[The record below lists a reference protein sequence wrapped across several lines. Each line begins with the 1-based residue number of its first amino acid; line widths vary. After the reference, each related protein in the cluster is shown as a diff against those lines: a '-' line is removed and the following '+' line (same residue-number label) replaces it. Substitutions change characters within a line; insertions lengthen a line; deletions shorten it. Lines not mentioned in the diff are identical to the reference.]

1 MARLDEFPIIIPPG
15 VVKTDSLRMI
25 EGRWQDV
32 INMRF
37 VAKLPQKIG
46 GWLKAFVTATRGT
59 PRTLHAW
66 RDRAFNAY
74 VAAGTFVDLYVY
86 DPSLARNEITPFRST
101 GTLGNDP
108 LTTTAGS
115 KSIQVAHTTHGLAV
129 GDQIYIQGA
138 TAVGGITP
146 NLNDATVD
154 TVIDA
159 NTYTYLFTSPA
170 VSSATGGGAAVT
182 FQYEVPIGV
191 ELGTYGYGWGVG
203 GWGLGTWGTP
213 RTLSTIYIEPRVW
226 SLDHF
231 GILLL
236 ASYNGG
242 TIYQFDP
249 TQSQPWPRAVVI
261 SVDAGL
267 PTNVRAMFVTP
278 ERFVFALCDGMQV
291 AWNSQGDLTT
301 WTPAVGNT
309 ANIRTL
315 TEGTKLVAGRVLA
328 DFVSLVWTDA
338 ALYRFQYTGASY
350 IYASSMVAKDCG
362 LIGPNACVTVGGIGY
377 WQGQNNFW
385 TFNGS
390 VSPMPNVEDI
400 RKWLFDQIDINM
412 GYQCNAIYNPTF
424 NEVWFFVTVT
434 GQTNPTLG
442 VIYSITEQCW
452 APLYWGRCGGTHFTQ
467 GDTRPLMA
475 DGVTDL
481 IFQHENGLDADAGN
495 ILQYSMTLAPRGMS
509 KGGARSI
516 LVEYMVND
524 FFQQIGD
531 ITQTTI
537 SYDRLDEAIL
547 DSHSEN
553 IPSVNSEPIDIRVSG
568 RYIGVT
574 WGANSLGSYVRLGL
588 PVAFTRNLGSR
599 S

>member
-1 MARLDEFPIIIPPG
+1 MADLDEVPISAPPG
-15 VVKTDSLRMI
+15 VIKTDSQRVI
-25 EGRWQDV
+25 EGRWSDT

-37 VAKLPQKIG
+37 VKKLPQKIG
-46 GWLKAFVTATRGT
+46 GWIKAFVTATLGT

-74 VAAGTFVDLYVY
+74 VAVGTYIKLYVY
-86 DPSLARNEITPFRST
+86 DPLLAQNDITPYRAT
-101 GTLGNDP
+101 GTLGNNP

-115 KSIQVAHTTHGLAV
+115 PNISVLHNVHGLSV
-129 GDQIYIQGA
+129 GDLIYIAGA

-146 NLNDATVD
+146 NIDGTPVVSV
-154 TVIDA
+154 TDA
-159 NTYTYLFTSPA
+159 NNYIYAFTSPA

-182 FQYEVPIGV
+182 FKYEIPVGV

-213 RTLSTIYIEPRVW
+213 RSVSTIYIEPRIW

-231 GILLL
+231 GTLLL

-249 TQSQPWPRAVVI
+249 TQNQPWPRAVVL
-261 SVDAGL
+261 SSDPGL

-278 ERFVFALCDGMQV
+278 ERFILALCDGMQV
-291 AWNSQGDLTT
+291 FWCSQGDPST

-315 TEGTKLVAGRVLA
+315 TEGSKLVAGRVLA
-328 DFVSLVWTDA
+328 DFVSAVWTDA
-338 ALYRFQYTGASY
+338 ALYRFQYTGASF

-362 LIGPNACVTVGGIGY
+362 LIGPNACITIGGIAY
-377 WQGQNNFW
+377 WMGQDTFW
-385 TFNGS
+385 TYNGT
-390 VSPMPNVEDI
+390 VTPMMNVEDI

-412 GYQCNAIYNPTF
+412 GYQCCAVFVPRF
-424 NEVWFFVTVT
+424 NEIWFFVTVQ

-442 VIYSITEQCW
+442 VIYSIDQQCW

-467 GDTRPLMA
+467 GDTRPIMG
-475 DGVTDL
+475 DGITRL
-481 IFQHENGLDADAGN
+481 LFQHENTNDADGVA
-495 ILQYSMTLAPRGMS
+495 LPLSMTLAPYALS
-509 KGGARSI
+509 KGGRFSYI
-516 LVEYMVND
+516 IEYMVAD

-531 ITQTTI
+531 ITQTLT
-537 SYDRLDEAIL
+537 SYDRMDEDPLETEVDNITATNADTI
-547 DSHSEN
+547 DS
-553 IPSVNSEPIDIRVSG
+553 RVSG
-568 RYIGVT
+568 RYIGVI
-574 WGANSLGSYVRLGL
+574 WSASSAGCYVRLGL
-588 PVAFTRNLGSR
+588 PVAFIRKLGQR